1 MISSYITHVSPPS
14 PMEVKKLMEN
24 LVLRGLSLGI
34 SPSNAGA
41 KNLHTNKT
49 IDSEK
54 HMHKHTYINTIEKW
68 TKYSQNT
75 PSH

>member
-34 SPSNAGA
+34 SPSNAEA
-41 KNLHTNKT
+41 KNLYTNKT
-49 IDSEK
+49 IDSEQ
-54 HMHKHTYINTIEKW
+54 HMN
-68 TKYSQNT
+68 
-75 PSH
+75 